1 MMSLIDIQLQD
12 LEGLVLQDLRHAW
25 SRFYGTPAPQSMSRE
40 LLRLSI
46 GYKLQEEAFG
56 GLNRRTLLQLSA
68 TKFNTETRSLAS
80 TSPPRPVPKSGT
92 KLIREWQGKVHEVVA
107 LDDGRFAYGGSSYR
121 SLTVIARQIT
131 GIHQSGPRFFGIK
144 ATASTEVAGRNSLG

>member
-1 MMSLIDIQLQD
+1 MSLIDVRLQD

-25 SRFYGTPAPQSMSRE
+25 SRYYDTPAPQSMSRE

-56 GLNRRTLLQLSA
+56 GLSRRTLLQISA
-68 TKFNTETRSLAS
+68 TKFNSETRTLAS

-92 KLIREWQGKVHEVVA
+92 KLIREWHGKVHEVAV
-107 LDDGRFAYGGSSYR
+107 LEDGQFAYDDRRYR

-144 ATASTEVAGRNSLG
+144 ATAATEVAGRNSLG